1 MAEPLETPG
10 WDDLRLLLEVH
21 RRGSFLAAGQQLK
34 LSTSTVARRIA
45 ALEAELGRPVVHR
58 TAQGT
63 TIEKDARRL
72 ISIAE
77 EFEQQL
83 AAARRD
89 AATGAPSSPFAGV
102 VRISLPDG
110 FLIGAAEAAARFRAV
125 HPETEIELISEARRV
140 DLAAREAD
148 LGVRSVRSSSPV
160 LIDKPLGAIAAGLF
174 ASEAYLAK
182 RLPSRELRAG
192 EYAAHDFVVEDVARG
207 AGMAQWLVARG
218 AARFPVRSNSHEARI
233 HAAKRGMGLVILALA
248 SALEHP
254 ELLPVRLE
262 APLPALPFFLTMHKD
277 LRKVPRVRGVAEA
290 LSQVVAEYLK
300 KQAEVA
306 QRPVSRSRKRRS

>member
-1 MAEPLETPG
+1 MAERDAAPG

-21 RRGSFLAAGQQLK
+21 RKGSFLAAGQQLK

-45 ALEAELGRPVVHR
+45 ALEEELGRPVVHR

-63 TIEKDARRL
+63 TIDKDARTL
-72 ISIAE
+72 IAIAE

-89 AATGAPSSPFAGV
+89 AASGEARSPFAGV

-110 FLIGAAEAAARFRAV
+110 FLIGAAEAAARFRKL

-148 LGVRSVRSSSPV
+148 IGVRAMRSSSPV
-160 LIDKPLGAIAAGLF
+160 LIDKPVGSVLAGLF
-174 ASEAYLAK
+174 ASKAYLSK
-182 RLPSRELRAG
+182 RLPSRRLRAG
-192 EYAAHDFVVEDVARG
+192 DYGAQDFVVEDVARG
-207 AGMAQWLVARG
+207 AGPAQWLIARG
-218 AARFPVRSNSHEARI
+218 ASRFPVRSNSVEARI
-233 HAAKRGMGLVILALA
+233 HAAKRGMGLVMVGLA
-248 SALEHP
+248 SAPQHP
-254 ELLPVRLE
+254 ELERVELE
-262 APLPALPFFLTMHKD
+262 QPLPALPFFIVMHKD

-290 LSQVVAEYLK
+290 FQQVIAEYMK
-300 KQAEVA
+300 KQGEVA
-306 QRPVSRSRKRRS
+306 SRSRSRRP